1 MPMRSKEREYAWS
14 LPATAACL
22 LLIGTSAAGAPALQ
36 DLAAG
41 VKIDPSQISVS
52 GISSGGFMAHQFHV
66 AHSEHI
72 MGAGIVAGGPY
83 YCAQGTILG
92 AVTKCSQF
100 VMLQCKGLGLD
111 ANWCRKTD
119 LSPHDQAEIADAAK
133 SSFDEAKKQEAA
145 GAINRLANLTDDKV
159 YLFSGTYDGIV
170 PQGVMDAL
178 YHFYSDTDKASLE
191 TGNIHYSRT
200 FPAPHTMVR
209 DGFDKPGGGVVGTC
223 AAASASLKGNSF
235 LDDCESVAKREQKS
249 SSCVCPTRAVSGSST
264 AAVTNCPPSDRLAV
278 CKDLQDVDLAGAILS
293 RIYGGQALKA
303 GRVAAPEAEVRAF
316 DQRRV
321 FSKLSGAPANALQ
334 NASMAREGYIFIPK
348 TCKDGRS
355 CKLHVAFHGC
365 LQGGKTDRRSGH
377 SGNLYSKFAGYNE
390 WAKANDIIVLYPQVE
405 ARSAS
410 GPLNPQGCWDW
421 WGQNY
426 THEGYHTQ
434 HGPQI
439 RAVAQMIN
447 ILAGEQPL
455 LDVPA
460 E

>member
-1 MPMRSKEREYAWS
+1 M
-14 LPATAACL
+14 
-22 LLIGTSAAGAPALQ
+22 
-36 DLAAG
+36 
-41 VKIDPSQISVS
+41 
-52 GISSGGFMAHQFHV
+52 
-66 AHSEHI
+66 
-72 MGAGIVAGGPY
+72 
-83 YCAQGTILG
+83 G

-100 VMLQCKGLGLD
+100 VMIECQGLGLD

-119 LSPHDQAEIADAAK
+119 LSPHDRAEIADAAK
-133 SSFDEAKKQEAA
+133 ASFGEAKKQEAA
-145 GAINRLANLTDDKV
+145 GTINGLANLKDDKV

-178 YHFYSDTDKASLE
+178 YHFYSDADKASLE
-191 TGNIHYSRT
+191 SANIHYSRS

-209 DGFDKPGGGVVGTC
+209 DGFDKPSGGVVGSC
-223 AAASASLKGNSF
+223 APAAPSFKGNSF
-235 LDDCESVAKREQKS
+235 IDDCEYVAKREQKS
-249 SSCVCPTRAVSGSST
+249 SSCDCTNRTLTGSS
-264 AAVTNCPPSDRLAV
+264 AAGAVTETACPPTDHQAV

-293 RIYGGQALKA
+293 RIYGGQALKG
-303 GRVAAPEAEVRAF
+303 GRVAVSEDGVQAF
-316 DQRRV
+316 DQRKV

-334 NASMAREGYIFIPK
+334 NASMAKEGYIFIPK
-348 TCKDGRS
+348 NCKDGRS

-365 LQGGKTDRRSGH
+365 LQGGKTDRRPGH

-390 WAKANDIIVLYPQVE
+390 WAKANGIIVLYPQVE

-434 HGPQI
+434 HGTQI
-439 RAVAQMIN
+439 RAVAQMID
-447 ILAGEQPL
+447 ILAGEQQL